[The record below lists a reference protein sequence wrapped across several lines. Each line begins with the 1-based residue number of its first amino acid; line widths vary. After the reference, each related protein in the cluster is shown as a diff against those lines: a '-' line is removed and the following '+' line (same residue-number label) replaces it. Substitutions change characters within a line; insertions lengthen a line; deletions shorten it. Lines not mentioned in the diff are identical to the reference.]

1 MALTRTG
8 MFLVNTSRSD
18 PWGNGGGF
26 CLEGER
32 WLRVR
37 AWLRGFTLGRRACF
51 PGPAG
56 SRKDLGVLFLLK
68 DENLFSGCTAGIMLD
83 GDWCD
88 LGLGSCRSVR

>member
-8 MFLVNTSRSD
+8 MFLVNNSRSD

-37 AWLRGFTLGRRACF
+37 AWLRGFTLGRRA
-51 PGPAG
+51 
-56 SRKDLGVLFLLK
+56 
-68 DENLFSGCTAGIMLD
+68 
-83 GDWCD
+83 
-88 LGLGSCRSVR
+88 